1 MHRRRRDESN
11 LAAAVAF
18 SLLTPP
24 PPASGWPEQRL
35 HPELGVRLIFS
46 PSSSSSMASGTL
58 SLNSLRMLASR
69 PEEEV
74 VVASTAHRSGL
85 APNSIMLTCCQ
96 WESDGTDDDGDG
108 HMLRGNGDRMLRCR
122 LWLRWRSS
130 LGSQSVGRRW
140 LEATWSSHH
149 ILTLQPVYSLDSIEC
164 FCVTGQMSRWE
175 EEMSPS
181 GLFRCTGSTG
191 PGSDPAQM
199 PDAPRCR
206 WEDVQRCQKVSHNG
220 GRSQSWHRLRL

>member
-1 MHRRRRDESN
+1 M
-11 LAAAVAF
+11 
-18 SLLTPP
+18 
-24 PPASGWPEQRL
+24 
-35 HPELGVRLIFS
+35 
-46 PSSSSSMASGTL
+46 
-58 SLNSLRMLASR
+58 
-69 PEEEV
+69 
-74 VVASTAHRSGL
+74 ASTAHRSGL

-149 ILTLQPVYSLDSIEC
+149 ILTMQPVCSLDSIEW

-175 EEMSPS
+175 EEVSPS

-199 PDAPRCR
+199 PDAPDADGKTCK
-206 WEDVQRCQKVSHNG
+206 DVKKCHTMVEGASPGIGSGCKVFLLLLLWPSNFFLPSTKPLHPT
-220 GRSQSWHRLRL
+220 QQLRL